1 MPQPLFFSSPR
12 ILQKMDRPKAI
23 LKEKLRRSVVHMS
36 DWHSRPLE
44 QVMKELDSR
53 PSGLTERESAQRL
66 ERLGPNQLEPP
77 RKPSVMARVLGQLK
91 DPMILVLLGAAAL
104 SLAASGG
111 EDWLDGAIILII
123 VLVNGVISITQE
135 DHAQQALE
143 ELRRMS
149 SPQAHVLREGRAKKI
164 SAAALVPGDV
174 ILLEAGDMVPADA
187 RVMEC
192 SRLQADE
199 SAMTGESVPVEKGAH
214 DRLPE
219 EAALGDR
226 TNMVLSGT
234 MITAGR
240 GTALV
245 VATGMDTQMGRIANL
260 LLEDKE
266 GDTPLQ
272 RKMGEISKSLS
283 FLCLSVCAVMFG
295 VGLIQGKNM
304 LDMFLTAVSLAVAA
318 IPEGLPAIVTIVLA
332 LGVQRMAARGAIV
345 KKLPAVETLGCAS
358 VICSDKTGTLTQNR
372 MTVQELWTP
381 AGGHRRDALLAG
393 CLCSDARLEW
403 KAGAPTAV
411 GDPTEG
417 ALVVAAAREGVDQ
430 EKEEQNWP
438 RTADLPF
445 DSGRKL
451 MSTIH
456 AREDG
461 SWTVFVKGAPDIL
474 LERCVAGP
482 RGPLS
487 AQDRRAVLEANEAM
501 AQKALRV
508 IAVARRELHILPPG
522 LEPRAVESGLTFL
535 GLFGLM
541 DPPRPEVKAAVARC
555 HLAGVRPVMI
565 TGDHRATAAAVA
577 RELDIIRP
585 GEWTVTGGE
594 LDFMPQE
601 VLEEDIEKFAVFA
614 RVTPEH
620 KMRIVKA
627 WQKRGHVV
635 AMTGDGVNDAPALK
649 TADIGCA
656 MGVAGTDVAK
666 GAAHMILT
674 DDNFSTIVSAIEEG
688 RGIYSNI
695 RKAIHYLLSCNI
707 GEIFTIFAATLLDFG
722 QMPLVP
728 VQLLWLNLVTD
739 SLPALALG
747 VEPVEEGVMEEKP
760 RDAAAGL
767 FDQKFSFRLAWQG
780 LMVGGL
786 TLAAYFLGFTRLAAP
801 GMEGAVANTMAFATL
816 TLCQL
821 FHAFNVRS
829 EDRSLFAQGA
839 LSNPAMNRAFL
850 VGMAL
855 QLSVLLVPPLQG
867 VFAVTAMDSAQWL
880 AVFGLAAAPI
890 PICEIT
896 KALGRKGERG
906 EREER
911 SAVRE
916 KAKR

>member
-1 MPQPLFFSSPR
+1 
-12 ILQKMDRPKAI
+12 
-23 LKEKLRRSVVHMS
+23 MS

-786 TLAAYFLGFTRLAAP
+786 TLAAYFLGFTRLATP

>member
-1 MPQPLFFSSPR
+1 
-12 ILQKMDRPKAI
+12 
-23 LKEKLRRSVVHMS
+23 MS
-36 DWHSRPLE
+36 DWHSRPLV

-474 LERCVAGP
+474 LERCVASP